1 MKDDIS
7 PSLPS
12 TLTELWNLPTDKLE
26 DLKDEQILD
35 ILQPYFP
42 LLRNPDFKDA
52 REREELLKLAN
63 QIINS

>member
-1 MKDDIS
+1 MLS
-7 PSLPS
+7 NLPT
-12 TLTELWNLPTDKLE
+12 TLTELWNLPT
-26 DLKDEQILD
+26 KDIESLTDSQILS